1 MIEGSKVT
9 IDPKQLAKDKDLQK
23 NHLASYLKEMDQN
36 SPEYHAFSHMER
48 MLDKIYNELLIIR
61 TILVQERLD
70 RLVDE
75 MREATLEE
83 RKNSDDYIKSISKET
98 GINFNNEVK

>member
-1 MIEGSKVT
+1 MIDGGKVT
-9 IDPKQLAKDKDLQK
+9 IDPKQLAKDKDLQNK
-23 NHLASYLKEMDQN
+23 HLASYLKEIDHN
-36 SPEYHAFSHMER
+36 SPEYLMLDHMGR

-75 MREATLEE
+75 MREATPEE
-83 RKNSDDYIKSISKET
+83 RKSSDDYVQSISIET
-98 GINFNNEVK
+98 GINFNDEVK

>member
-1 MIEGSKVT
+1 MIDGGKVT
-9 IDPKQLAKDKDLQK
+9 IDPKQLAKDKDLQNK
-23 NHLASYLKEMDQN
+23 HLASYLKEIDHN
-36 SPEYHAFSHMER
+36 SPEYLMLDHMGR

-75 MREATLEE
+75 MREATPEE
-83 RKNSDDYIKSISKET
+83 RKSSDDYVQSTSKET
-98 GINFNNEVK
+98 GINFNDEVK

>member
-1 MIEGSKVT
+1 MIDGGKVT
-9 IDPKQLAKDKDLQK
+9 IDPKQLAKDKDLQNK
-23 NHLASYLKEMDQN
+23 HLASYLKEIDHN
-36 SPEYHAFSHMER
+36 SPEYLMLDHMGR

-75 MREATLEE
+75 MREATPEE
-83 RKNSDDYIKSISKET
+83 RKSSDDYVQSISKET
-98 GINFNNEVK
+98 GINFNDEVK